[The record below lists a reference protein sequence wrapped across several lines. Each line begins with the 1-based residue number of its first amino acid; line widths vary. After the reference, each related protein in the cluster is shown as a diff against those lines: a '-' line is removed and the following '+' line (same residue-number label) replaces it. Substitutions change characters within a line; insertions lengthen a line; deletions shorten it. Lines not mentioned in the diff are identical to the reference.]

1 MAFSLRRFLFGAPM
15 RSERALHERLPIIL
29 ALPIFASD
37 ALSSVSYATEAIL
50 RQFTAMEVRHSD
62 FGISLGISLAIVA
75 LILIVV
81 VSFWQVIYAYPH
93 GGGSYEVAKES
104 LGLFLGLV
112 AASALLVDYILTVAV
127 SAAESTA
134 ASFSAIHNLAPHL
147 HDLHAYTLPVAI
159 GMVTLIMIL
168 NLRGLR
174 ESGLLFSGPSYG
186 FIFFTFAMIAGGLYR
201 VFVTG
206 EPVSPVGMPPN
217 PQDNVALTP
226 FLILR
231 AFASGCAALTG
242 IEAVA
247 DGVQAFKK
255 PEARNASITLGILG
269 VTLAFMFTGI
279 TFLAMR
285 FHIGPSERETVI
297 SQIAR
302 ASFGTEMPGGFMYYG
317 MQIFTALILF
327 LAANTAFSGFPRL
340 ASILAD
346 HGFLPR
352 QLTNVGDRLVY
363 SNGIVVLGLLAMGF
377 LIVFG
382 GETHALLPLY
392 TVGVFIAFTLAQ
404 AGMVRRSLK
413 MKPVPV
419 LTLAITG
426 LGTVVTGVVLCVIL
440 YGKFIVPQPLF
451 GTTWFYEG
459 AWMALLLMALIV
471 WMFYGIATHYRHVK
485 EQLAR
490 VAPEA
495 FKPLKHT
502 VIVLVPGSIHHGVVT
517 ALNYGR
523 SLSPDAIAVHVDS
536 GGTGAPELRSHWEQ
550 FGADMPLIILD
561 SPYRELVR
569 PLMQYLDSAERVRDD
584 DIITVIL
591 PEFVPARWWHNILHN
606 AAGWL
611 LRFRLFFRKDIVIV
625 SIRYYLDR

>member
-1 MAFSLRRFLFGAPM
+1 MAFSFRRLLFGAPM

-50 RQFTAMEVRHSD
+50 RQFTSMQIRHSD
-62 FGISLGISLAIVA
+62 FGMSLGISIGIVA

-81 VSFWQVIYAYPH
+81 VSFWQIIYAYPH
-93 GGGSYEVAKES
+93 GGGSYEVARES

-134 ASFSAIHNLAPHL
+134 ATFSAIHTLAPHVR
-147 HDLHAYTLPVAI
+147 DLHSHTLTVAI
-159 GMVTLIMIL
+159 SMVILIAVL

-186 FIFFTFAMIAGGLYR
+186 FIFFTFAMIAAGLYR
-201 VFVTG
+201 VFVSG
-206 EPVSPVGMPPN
+206 SPITVVAMPPN
-217 PQDNVALTP
+217 PQDSVALTP
-226 FLILR
+226 FLLLR
-231 AFASGCAALTG
+231 GFASGCAALTG

-247 DGVQAFKK
+247 DGVQAFRK

-269 VTLAFMFTGI
+269 GCLALMLTGI
-279 TFLAMR
+279 TYLTVQ
-285 FHIGPSERETVI
+285 FHIGPSETETVI

-317 MQIFTALILF
+317 MQIATALILF

-363 SNGIVVLGLLAMGF
+363 SNGIIALALIAIGF
-377 LIVFG
+377 LIVFK

-404 AGMVRRSLK
+404 AGMVRKSWK
-413 MKPVPV
+413 MNPRPIT
-419 LTLAITG
+419 TLAITG
-426 LGTVVTGVVLCVIL
+426 FGTIVTGVVLAVIL
-440 YGKFIVPQPLF
+440 YGKFIVPQTLF
-451 GTTWFYEG
+451 GTKWLREG

-471 WMFYGIATHYRHVK
+471 WMFYGIAAHYKHVK

-490 VAPEA
+490 IPSEA
-495 FKPLKHT
+495 FKPLQHT
-502 VIVLVPGSIHHGVVT
+502 VIVLVPGSVHHGVVL
-517 ALNYGR
+517 ALNYAR

-536 GGTGAPELRSHWEQ
+536 GGAGAPELRHNWEK

-561 SPYRELVR
+561 SPYRELVG
-569 PLMQYLDSAERVRDD
+569 PLMRYLDSAERVRSD

-591 PEFVPARWWHNILHN
+591 PEFVPARWWHNFLHN

-611 LRFRLFFRKDIVIV
+611 LRFRLFFRRDIVIV